1 MVSIILT
8 SYNSEGF
15 IARTLQSV
23 LAQTYKDIEVIIV
36 NDCSIDNTEQVIKDI
51 ASRDS
56 RVRYYSNEVNV
67 GAGLS
72 RRRAISEI
80 RGEYMTFLDHDDLLK
95 PDAIETMVNAKQSND
110 VDVIVQGFIMID
122 EEGNVLEERI
132 PKKSI
137 FEGFD
142 KFKKKEVDVMRFMNP
157 MLIKSSLWNKVQYS
171 HRRFIEDTQ
180 TLVQILW
187 YANKVMT
194 IPYAGYYYVQKNTS
208 LCHTATELKY
218 DIAKALCI
226 KDIMLF
232 FRDKVTDFANPKAF
246 LNQCEK
252 VFSALTESD
261 FIMYK
266 ADLEELAECIKSL

>member
-1 MVSIILT
+1 MISIILT

-36 NDCSIDNTEQVIKDI
+36 NDCSMDNTEQVIKNI

-56 RVRYYSNEVNV
+56 RIRYYRNEINV

-72 RRRAISEI
+72 RRRAISEM

-95 PDAIETMVNAKQSND
+95 PDAIETMVNTIQSND
-110 VDVIVQGFIMID
+110 VDVIVQGFIMVD

-187 YANKVMT
+187 YVNKVMT
-194 IPYAGYYYVQKNTS
+194 IPYAGYYYVQKDTS
-208 LCHTATELKY
+208 LCHTAKRIKY
-218 DIAKALCI
+218 EIAKALCI
-226 KDIMLF
+226 KDIMFF
-232 FRDKVTDFANPKAF
+232 FRDKVAEFANPKDF

-252 VFSALTESD
+252 VFSVLTEAD
-261 FIMYK
+261 FIEYK
-266 ADLEELAECIKSL
+266 EDLEELAECIKSL

>member
-1 MVSIILT
+1 MVSLILT
-8 SYNSEGF
+8 AYNAEGF

-23 LAQTYKDIEVIIV
+23 LAQTYKDIEVIVV
-36 NDCSIDNTEQVIKDI
+36 NDCSTDNTEKVIKDMALKDDRI
-51 ASRDS
+51 
-56 RVRYYSNEVNV
+56 RYYRNEVNV
-67 GAGLS
+67 GSGLS
-72 RRRAISEI
+72 RRKAISKI
-80 RGEYMTFLDHDDLLK
+80 KGEYMTFLDHDDLLK
-95 PDAIETMVNAKQSND
+95 PDAIETMVNAIQSND
-110 VDVIVQGFIMID
+110 VDVIAQGIIITD
-122 EEGNVLEERI
+122 EDGNIIEERI

-142 KFKKKEVDVMRFMNP
+142 KFKKKEVDIMRFMNP
-157 MLIKSSLWNKVQYS
+157 MLIKSSLWDQVQYS

-194 IPYAGYYYVQKNTS
+194 IPYAGYYYVQKDTS
-208 LCHTATELKY
+208 LCHTTKGIKY

-232 FRDKVTDFANPKAF
+232 FRDKVDEYSNPADF
-246 LNQCEK
+246 LSQCEK

-266 ADLEELAECIKSL
+266 EDLEELAECIKSL